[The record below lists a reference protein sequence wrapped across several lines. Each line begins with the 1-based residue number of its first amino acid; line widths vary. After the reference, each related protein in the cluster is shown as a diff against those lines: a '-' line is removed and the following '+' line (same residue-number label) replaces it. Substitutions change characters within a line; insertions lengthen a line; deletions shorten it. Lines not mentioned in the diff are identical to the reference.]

1 VLELRVSVTV
11 RGSSCTDSVSVN
23 PPESLAVSRSSRW
36 EGYSWSGARE
46 SRAVDGVHFAA
57 RRTTRRT
64 TNRSADGGV
73 LLLDESVGKLP
84 AYALD
89 RFYGWAPKIGH
100 LMRRGMSVRPDGV
113 AHSRPD
119 TQLCER
125 RAAFRRPVFPTASD
139 EEGSG
144 VRADRVPAA
153 A

>member
-1 VLELRVSVTV
+1 VGDRPT
-11 RGSSCTDSVSVN
+11 RH
-23 PPESLAVSRSSRW
+23 
-36 EGYSWSGARE
+36 YE
-46 SRAVDGVHFAA
+46 SRAIDGVHFAA

-113 AHSRPD
+113 AHSRSD